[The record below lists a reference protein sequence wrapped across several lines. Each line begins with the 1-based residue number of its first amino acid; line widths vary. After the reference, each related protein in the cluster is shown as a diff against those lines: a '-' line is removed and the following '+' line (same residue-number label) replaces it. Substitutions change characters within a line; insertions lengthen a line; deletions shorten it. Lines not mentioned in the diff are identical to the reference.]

1 MTPLTV
7 VFLQESSGAQQHEHE
22 EVSYRKKEGKDSNL
36 VSDIF
41 VFLFFF
47 KCMFLIMP
55 INMGVDWQLA
65 MKQSKESEQLQA
77 AQREQLERL
86 EKHNE
91 EVFHPCLGHSCC
103 AVTFEL

>member
-1 MTPLTV
+1 M
-7 VFLQESSGAQQHEHE
+7 FLQESSRAQQHEHK
-22 EVSYRKKEGKDSNL
+22 EVSYRKKEGKVSNL
-36 VSDIF
+36 VSDVFF
-41 VFLFFF
+41 VCFF
-47 KCMFLIMP
+47 KCMFLIMQ

-91 EVFHPCLGHSCC
+91 EVFHHRHLNVWVIP
-103 AVTFEL
+103 AVQ

>member
-1 MTPLTV
+1 
-7 VFLQESSGAQQHEHE
+7 
-22 EVSYRKKEGKDSNL
+22 
-36 VSDIF
+36 
-41 VFLFFF
+41 
-47 KCMFLIMP
+47 MFLIMQ

-91 EVFHPCLGHSCC
+91 EVFHLNVWVIP
-103 AVTFEL
+103 AVQ